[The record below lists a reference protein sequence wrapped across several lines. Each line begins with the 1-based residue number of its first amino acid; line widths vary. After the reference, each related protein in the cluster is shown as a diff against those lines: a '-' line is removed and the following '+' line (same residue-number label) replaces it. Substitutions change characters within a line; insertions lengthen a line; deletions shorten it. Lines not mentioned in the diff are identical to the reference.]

1 MFNNVFFI
9 QGAVDLYGWAI
20 FGTIVI
26 TWRLSVF
33 PKGRFFPTIIRL
45 LSSHC
50 LEWGYNNLPQLS
62 CTGQP
67 IWSFIYS
74 WYFDFLSILF
84 RINYLWY
91 LRIPRRILWCMG
103 AHRARYIVLSCIWWG
118 VGEFILTIP
127 GYGSCR
133 VLTGPDFQ
141 SVFNLQLWASNAKLI
156 NYYMLYG
163 YVVQLYF
170 YRWEF

>member
-1 MFNNVFFI
+1 MFSKV
-9 QGAVDLYGWAI
+9 
-20 FGTIVI
+20 
-26 TWRLSVF
+26 
-33 PKGRFFPTIIRL
+33 RFLPTIIWL
-45 LSSHC
+45 LSSQC

-74 WYFDFLSILF
+74 WYVGFLSILF
-84 RINYLWY
+84 RIKYSWY
-91 LRIPRRILWCMG
+91 PRIPRRLLWCMG
-103 AHRARYIVLSCIWWG
+103 THCARYIVLSFIWWG
-118 VGEFILTIP
+118 VGELTSTIL

-133 VLTGPDFQ
+133 VLTGPNFQ

-163 YVVQLYF
+163 CVVPLYF
-170 YRWEF
+170 YRCEM